1 METFKE
7 QIVVKKATGK
17 DMAKQF
23 GILAAAAVA
32 VLALAFAMPF
42 TGQFW
47 FFLAL
52 IIGGILYAVFK
63 LFPLFYVEYEYIF
76 TSGDLDVDKI
86 TGKQKRKR
94 LATINVETLEEF
106 GKYDE
111 KALEGKTFNTR
122 IFACST
128 PTAEDTCYLIVD
140 HPRHQHL
147 LLVFN
152 PNDMIKGSIL
162 SMVPRTAKIYE

>member
-7 QIVVKKATGK
+7 QIVVKKTTGK
-17 DMAKQF
+17 DLAKQI
-23 GILAAAAVA
+23 GILGGAAVV

-42 TGQFW
+42 TDQFW

-52 IIGGILYAVFK
+52 AIGFIIYAVFK
-63 LFPLFYVEYEYIF
+63 YFPLFYVEYEYIF
-76 TSGDLDVDKI
+76 TSGDLDIDKI

-122 IFACST
+122 IFACTT

-152 PNDMIKGSIL
+152 PNDMIKESVL